1 MAIPKRVRIADVA
14 VRAGVGVGTVSRVLN
29 GSPQVRE
36 STRRRVLEAIS
47 QTGFRPSRLAAGL
60 SRGTPASV
68 AIIVPFLTRP
78 SVVARLAGV
87 IEVLDAEGYDTIV
100 CNVETAAQRDRQIRM
115 FADGHRAAAAVV
127 ISLRLTA
134 TQVAD
139 LAVAGIH
146 VVVVDAAVG
155 GVPHT
160 VVDDVRGGLMAT
172 SHLIGLGHRRIGFI
186 GDMGGGGLGF
196 SSTSDRRRGYRRAL
210 AMAGIP
216 EDRALIGR
224 GQPGSAAA
232 AEMALRL
239 FRLPDPP
246 TAIFAASDTQAMGVL
261 AAADAAGMAVPEDL
275 SVIGYD
281 DIEIAAALGL
291 STIRQ
296 PLRESGA
303 RGAARLCTLMRG
315 GVVSPLREVLPL
327 EVVPRRST
335 AVAPPRPMAPG
346 SLRSLPG
353 RIQESSAARTGGP
366 FVRTPWQPSAHPTT
380 NMPRTEGLGVN
391 EDNAYTAWQTPVR
404 AGRGR
409 RRDDRADRCR
419 MQQQPLIKHLKL
431 LKHLQR
437 ERLRDQRQ
445 HRLVGEPDHHKQ
457 PRSARRAYQRV

>member
-1 MAIPKRVRIADVA
+1 MAISKRVRIADVA
-14 VRAGVGVGTVSRVLN
+14 AQAGVGVGTVSRVLN
-29 GSPQVRE
+29 GSPQVRD
-36 STRRRVLEAIS
+36 STRRRVLEAIN

-100 CNVETAAQRDRQIRM
+100 CNVETSAQRDRQIRM

-134 TQVAD
+134 TQLAD
-139 LAVAGIH
+139 LAVAGIQ
-146 VVVVDAAVG
+146 VVVVDAAVR

-160 VVDDVRGGLMAT
+160 VVDDMRGGLMAT

-186 GDMGGGGLGF
+186 GDMGGGSGLGF
-196 SSTSDRRRGYRRAL
+196 SSTADRRRGYRQAL

-216 EDRALIGR
+216 EDRALICR

-261 AAADAAGMAVPEDL
+261 SAADAAGLSVPRSL
-275 SVIGYD
+275 SVIGFD
-281 DIEIAAALGL
+281 DIDIAAALGL

-315 GVVSPLREVLPL
+315 GVVRPLREVLPL

-335 AVAPPRPMAPG
+335 GVVPPRPAPGG
-346 SLRSLPG
+346 SLRSPAWPAQEKLRSQGLRTHCAHSLAPG
-353 RIQESSAARTGGP
+353 
-366 FVRTPWQPSAHPTT
+366 AHFTT
-380 NMPRTEGLGVN
+380 I
-391 EDNAYTAWQTPVR
+391 
-404 AGRGR
+404 
-409 RRDDRADRCR
+409 CR
-419 MQQQPLIKHLKL
+419 
-431 LKHLQR
+431 
-437 ERLRDQRQ
+437 E
-445 HRLVGEPDHHKQ
+445 
-457 PRSARRAYQRV
+457 

>member
-1 MAIPKRVRIADVA
+1 MASSKRVRIADVA
-14 VRAGVGVGTVSRVLN
+14 ARAGVGVGTVSRVLN

-36 STRRRVLEAIS
+36 STRHRVLEAIN

-115 FADGHRAAAAVV
+115 FAGGHRAAAAVV

-134 TQVAD
+134 AQLAD
-139 LAVAGIH
+139 LAVAGMH
-146 VVVVDAAVG
+146 VVFVDAPAR

-172 SHLIGLGHRRIGFI
+172 SYLIGLGHRRIGFI
-186 GDMGGGGLGF
+186 GDMGDGGLGF
-196 SSTSDRRRGYRRAL
+196 SSTADRRRGYRQAL

-216 EDRALIGR
+216 EDRALICR

-232 AEMALRL
+232 EQMALRL

-261 AAADAAGMAVPEDL
+261 SAAGAAGVPVPQRL
-275 SVIGYD
+275 SVIGFD
-281 DIEIAAALGL
+281 DIEIAAPLGL

-303 RGAARLCTLMRG
+303 RGATRLCTLMRG

-335 AVAPPRPMAPG
+335 AAAPPRPAAPPARSG
-346 SLRSLPG
+346 SG
-353 RIQESSAARTGGP
+353 RADSRSSAVRHADP
-366 FVRTPWQPSAHPTT
+366 LCALPDNQVRTPQHHA
-380 NMPRTEGLGVN
+380 
-391 EDNAYTAWQTPVR
+391 
-404 AGRGR
+404 
-409 RRDDRADRCR
+409 
-419 MQQQPLIKHLKL
+419 
-431 LKHLQR
+431 
-437 ERLRDQRQ
+437 ERK
-445 HRLVGEPDHHKQ
+445 G
-457 PRSARRAYQRV
+457 